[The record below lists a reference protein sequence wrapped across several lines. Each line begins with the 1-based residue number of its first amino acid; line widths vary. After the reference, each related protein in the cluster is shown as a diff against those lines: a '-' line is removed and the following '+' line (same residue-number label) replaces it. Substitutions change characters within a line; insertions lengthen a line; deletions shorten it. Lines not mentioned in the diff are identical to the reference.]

1 MTDCFLTCNFFEL
14 FEVPVSYYVDLDAV
28 HRTYMDIQKQV
39 HPDNFAHDTAE
50 RKRISMQQTSRVN
63 EAYNTLK
70 DDVMRAAYML
80 TLKGVDIK
88 LSNETTKDMAFLME
102 QMQTRERLEHIRNE
116 ADPLSAL
123 DDMAAQVKA
132 TTQALAKTFAEAFD
146 NDELEQARECVR
158 KLQFMKKAKNEIESA
173 MADIEDEMMS

>member
-14 FEVPVSYYVDLDAV
+14 FEVPVSYHVDLDVV
-28 HRTYMDIQKQV
+28 HREYMDIQKQV
-39 HPDNFAHDTAE
+39 HPDNYASDSAE

-80 TLKGVDIK
+80 TLKGVDIN
-88 LSNETTKDMAFLME
+88 LSNETTKDMDFLMQ
-102 QMQTRERLEHIRNE
+102 QMQTRERLENIRDE
-116 ADPLSAL
+116 QDPLSAL
-123 DDMAAQVKA
+123 DDMARQVKA
-132 TTQALAKTFAEAFD
+132 TTQTLAAAFSTAFD
-146 NDELEQARECVR
+146 DDELEQARECVR

-173 MADIEDEMMS
+173 MAEIEDEMMS

>member
-1 MTDCFLTCNFFEL
+1 MTDCYLTCNFFEL
-14 FEVPVSYYVDLDAV
+14 FEVPVSYYVDLDVV
-28 HRTYMDIQKQV
+28 HRAYMDLQKQV
-39 HPDNFAHDTAE
+39 HPDNYANESDE

-70 DDVMRAAYML
+70 DGVMRAAYML
-80 TLKGVDIK
+80 TLKGVDIR

-102 QMQTRERLEHIRNE
+102 QMQTRERLENIRKE

-123 DDMAAQVKA
+123 DDMAEQVKA
-132 TTQALAKTFAEAFD
+132 TTQTLAAAFEQAFD